1 MWYVSACPKCPF
13 LLSYFRLNSSGGNSP
28 NSYAFT
34 SCFNFISVI
43 GGLVGGFIVSLFG
56 GWDVM
61 LYTILLFAILDYF
74 TGILKAVYKKELSSA
89 IGFKGIVK
97 KIMVFVVIAV
107 AYNVQRMTGD
117 TIPLREIVIV
127 FFICNEALS
136 ILENAA
142 EFINIPQQLKDVLLQ
157 LRDKNAAKAEEKEE
171 SEE

>member
-1 MWYVSACPKCPF
+1 MEKM
-13 LLSYFRLNSSGGNSP
+13 
-28 NSYAFT
+28 
-34 SCFNFISVI
+34 FNLISVI
-43 GGLVGGFIVSLFG
+43 GGVIGGFIVSLFG

-61 LYTILLFAILDYF
+61 LYTILLFAALDYF

-117 TIPLREIVIV
+117 TMPLREIVIV

-142 EFINIPQQLKDVLLQ
+142 EFINVPQQLKDVLLQ
-157 LRDKNAAKAEEKEE
+157 LRDKNTAKAENEVKEDE
-171 SEE
+171 

>member
-1 MWYVSACPKCPF
+1 MEKM
-13 LLSYFRLNSSGGNSP
+13 
-28 NSYAFT
+28 
-34 SCFNFISVI
+34 FNFISVI

-136 ILENAA
+136 ILENNK
-142 EFINIPQQLKDVLLQ
+142 NIWKNQEKCAGVVRTSAHCDITKVMLQ
-157 LRDKNAAKAEEKEE
+157 
-171 SEE
+171 

>member
-1 MWYVSACPKCPF
+1 MEKM
-13 LLSYFRLNSSGGNSP
+13 
-28 NSYAFT
+28 
-34 SCFNFISVI
+34 FNFISVI

-61 LYTILLFAILDYF
+61 LYTKLLFAILDYF
-74 TGILKAVYKKELSSA
+74 TGILKELSSA

>member
-1 MWYVSACPKCPF
+1 MEKM
-13 LLSYFRLNSSGGNSP
+13 
-28 NSYAFT
+28 
-34 SCFNFISVI
+34 FNLFSVI
-43 GGLVGGFIVSLFG
+43 GGVVGGFIVSLFG

-61 LYTILLFAILDYF
+61 LYTMLLFAILDYF
-74 TGILKAVYKKELSSA
+74 TGILKAICKKTLSSET
-89 IGFKGIVK
+89 GFKGIVK

-157 LRDKNAAKAEEKEE
+157 LRDKNNVKAEEKEE

>member
-1 MWYVSACPKCPF
+1 MEKM
-13 LLSYFRLNSSGGNSP
+13 
-28 NSYAFT
+28 
-34 SCFNFISVI
+34 FNFISVI

-61 LYTILLFAILDYF
+61 LYTILLFSFLYYF

>member
-1 MWYVSACPKCPF
+1 MAK
-13 LLSYFRLNSSGGNSP
+13 
-28 NSYAFT
+28 T
-34 SCFNFISVI
+34 FNLFSII
-43 GGLVGGFIVSLFG
+43 GGTVGGFIVSLFG
-56 GWDVM
+56 GWDYM
-61 LYTILLFAILDYF
+61 LYTIILFAILDYL
-74 TGILKAVYKKELSSA
+74 TGILKAVYKKELSSE

-97 KIMVFVVIAV
+97 KVMIFVVIAV

-171 SEE
+171 SAE

>member
-1 MWYVSACPKCPF
+1 MEKM
-13 LLSYFRLNSSGGNSP
+13 
-28 NSYAFT
+28 
-34 SCFNFISVI
+34 FNFISVI

-127 FFICNEALS
+127 FFICNEALFHFGKCGG
-136 ILENAA
+136 IYQHTAA
-142 EFINIPQQLKDVLLQ
+142 VKRCAFAVKGQE
-157 LRDKNAAKAEEKEE
+157 RSE
-171 SEE
+171 SGRKRRKRGIRHGNKRPGKRLYCKIGSNRKKRIFNP

>member
-1 MWYVSACPKCPF
+1 MEKM
-13 LLSYFRLNSSGGNSP
+13 
-28 NSYAFT
+28 
-34 SCFNFISVI
+34 FNFISVI
-43 GGLVGGFIVSLFG
+43 GGLVGGFIVSLLG

-61 LYTILLFAILDYF
+61 LYTILLFAILDYL

-136 ILENAA
+136 VLENAA

>member
-1 MWYVSACPKCPF
+1 MAKM
-13 LLSYFRLNSSGGNSP
+13 
-28 NSYAFT
+28 
-34 SCFNFISVI
+34 FNLFSTIV
-43 GGLVGGFIVSLFG
+43 GAVGGFIVSLLG

-74 TGILKAVYKKELSSA
+74 TGILKAVYKKELSSE

-97 KIMVFVVIAV
+97 KIMVFAVIAV

-157 LRDKNAAKAEEKEE
+157 LRDKNTKTEEKDE
-171 SEE
+171 SEG

>member
-1 MWYVSACPKCPF
+1 MEKM
-13 LLSYFRLNSSGGNSP
+13 
-28 NSYAFT
+28 
-34 SCFNFISVI
+34 FNFISVI

-61 LYTILLFAILDYF
+61 ILLFAILDYF

>member
-1 MWYVSACPKCPF
+1 MKIKITDVLPIVNPPEV
-13 LLSYFRLNSSGGNSP
+13 G
-28 NSYAFT
+28 
-34 SCFNFISVI
+34 SVHT
-43 GGLVGGFIVSLFG
+43 VTRRETEPPRNRRTK
-56 GWDVM
+56 M
-61 LYTILLFAILDYF
+61 YYILDYF